1 MYNRSVLRLRKN
13 KHMSKV
19 RKNISISK
27 QSAKYLQTVNNESEF
42 IDKLIKE
49 AMFENAATNMA
60 SDLDYL
66 KEFKEWDSLMR
77 DGLEKDD

>member
-1 MYNRSVLRLRKN
+1 MG
-13 KHMSKV
+13 KV

-27 QSAKYLQTVNNESEF
+27 QSAKYLQTVDNESEF
-42 IDKLIKE
+42 VDKLIKE
-49 AMFENAATNMA
+49 AMFENAAINMA

-66 KEFKEWDSLMR
+66 KEFKEWDSLIR